1 MPKVIEFALWCIGI
15 IAMIFT
21 ALLVVTPEIKQ
32 SMTQEHEYWRIIGL
46 VIFGLLVAK
55 SIISRVQK

>member
-21 ALLVVTPEIKQ
+21 ALLAVAPEIKQ
-32 SMTQEHEYWRIIGL
+32 SMTQEHEAWRIIGL

-55 SIISRVQK
+55 TVISSVQK